1 MIMLARFTANFSYW
15 PVVDSYAEDPFL
27 PVDPLEALMTGMFTR
42 VPFIS
47 GTVLYEVLPSSQWHA
62 LHQCYFLTGLLGA
75 SLGPAARLRCSSH
88 HRCAAQ
94 DQLLHEL
101 WTGD

>member
-1 MIMLARFTANFSYW
+1 MLQ
-15 PVVDSYAEDPFL
+15 L
-27 PVDPLEALMTGMFTR
+27 
-42 VPFIS
+42 FI
-47 GTVLYEVLPSSQWHA
+47 P
-62 LHQCYFLTGLLGA
+62 GLLGA

-101 WTGD
+101 WTGDIDLKYILNCKPCSGLHLALGRPGLLQPHGGRVQLRPGAAGHELRHGLLVPGR

>member
-1 MIMLARFTANFSYW
+1 MVLARYPANFSYW

-62 LHQCYFLTGLLGA
+62 LHQCYFLTYRAPWCQPWPSSKAPLFKPPSLCRPRPA
-75 SLGPAARLRCSSH
+75 SP
-88 HRCAAQ
+88 
-94 DQLLHEL
+94 
-101 WTGD
+101 